1 MGKSKHKLLIILMVA
16 VLAVTACGLLLS
28 ACAEEPVTVILDA
41 NGGTFTGG
49 GTTLQVPNLQP
60 GDTLDLSSYAPTRD
74 GYTLREWA
82 ETTGMQM
89 TYSPSQMYTIPTTAA
104 PGSSITLAAQWRA
117 ESSSGGISAYQAL
130 MGILNAMTNGDN
142 LHSEYSTRL
151 TVPDGSGGTT
161 IYSIRYASNVKRGIA
176 NQGEYDYDLG
186 LVVRNE
192 TIDEGV
198 IGLYVTDAYGIP
210 GGLYVDTDPDS
221 DDSGSVYLLE
231 DFNADYLLALAEQLQ
246 VKLPETINSLIS
258 GINVIDIILGA
269 VGASG
274 NLSTDAN
281 GNDVYTLTMNPI
293 ALTNLSSLLGLIE
306 GLLGNIPLN
315 LEPLFAYLEDIIP
328 DSLFTLSGT
337 VDSRGNLTDLSSSF
351 VNNET
356 GETLYDI
363 SGGSITVTD
372 RNEDTLSLI
381 PSKVERYNNTYSFG
395 HIQLSAAASL
405 NTASGMNGQVDIASI
420 INTFVPGVL
429 PEGILMLNADLEY
442 RLDVAIDLDIA
453 QKPYSDEES
462 AENIQDESVI
472 AIEIKDIQ
480 NNDNVIAGVYYRN
493 GYIYVNIGQIVN
505 GLTGSAKVWQG
516 KGFAIPFDLPSLI
529 TAIKEA
535 AVTAIDGFF
544 GTDHGMITGDTDL
557 TKLEDAVV
565 SLALAQDGNIYISQ
579 DWANLISTV
588 FAVLEIEGDWVNIT
602 SGPDY
607 DTLNITINK
616 TLIDEVLQAI
626 GGFGVD
632 VSAIQIPDF
641 GEGRIS
647 ISSGSSGIK
656 DLTIGLNM
664 GGVDLEIVLDKFEL
678 LKPIEKDDTKFD
690 DYVDGVIGDTEY
702 TSSLND
708 LIMSTLSSGVQG
720 SIGLDIS
727 FNHGIYNLG
736 DLIAIFGLDL
746 GDLTIS
752 VLKDVNLSLSLN
764 AGLYIDETNYEKSA
778 LYLELVAK
786 DDFSL
791 QEGGAIIEAGKVLGL
806 YLKDNDIILD
816 VSALEIL
823 GVSLPVYKISGDDFD
838 VASLVATLLANI
850 PEMNLAID
858 LTGVI
863 DSLTPPPA
871 EGEEGAQEAATAL
884 AGSGN
889 ILRSAARVSNND
901 LINIVANNNV
911 LSATTTLTAIIS
923 LLSSLGLNVDFDASQ
938 FLQGEA
944 VISVQLTDGE
954 LSATVSG
961 DLLLP
966 EAGGTS
972 GLEANLSL
980 DLANDWRIGG
990 NELKANIDGVIAAG
1004 LPSGWQDADDA
1015 LLDGLFDVLFNST
1028 VELSLTLPGDQV
1040 GISGLLIEILSLI
1053 PGLELGSADSA
1064 DGETSILELLQS
1076 LDLGIVSEKAEISLK
1091 VELYKQ
1097 GDEQLIKL
1105 GITYADAV
1113 IAEILLNNEDSL
1125 YLNLDYFGLGKYVL
1139 KDSGIYA
1146 LLTGLLDQLSVDLSL
1161 GSLLGGLVDF
1171 SGNLNFKAYN
1181 TSDAEG
1187 NPNITLRWNKY
1198 GAASSVYYKV
1208 YSGSDNKG
1216 TLLFDTGAAD
1226 ATGFTFD
1233 EATGIYTAQT
1243 AVADSYF
1250 IEVYTVLKAEEGA
1263 AVGKNQSMFNALAA
1277 PETYAPMVPTA
1288 VYENINA
1295 VTFTWQVK
1303 EPFSSAAETYALY
1316 DAAGALVLDL
1326 ANATYD
1332 ASTFTYTYAGVDLT
1346 GKTGPYSIYV
1356 NGEATEGFGGITP
1369 EEGAVT
1375 QTNITIS
1382 LSEATNTARWASL
1395 EGASYYIVSFTDASG
1410 ELWNSRVA
1418 DSGRAYSSVMWGDSY
1433 SNYTVT
1439 VTAYDENDVALGMG
1453 SVSSSASG
1461 GIMDTVTT
1469 LLSALSIKG
1478 NLISLNV
1485 TRDILSELIASL
1497 TGGATITLVDAAIT
1511 DLDIFNGSLSLTLGI
1526 YEDASVEDGYG
1537 YKISGNLTLSNTVA
1551 KPAVA
1556 GKEEEYTPLSLLYGA
1571 GVVESITSILSD
1583 GISVEAQLNID
1594 LQPGAYNVSEI
1605 VGSLLP
1611 DEIASYLGDSLT
1623 WTVGSGS
1630 VPPVIEMNLGV
1641 YAYLAQN
1648 PDESS
1653 FMVQLSFPEGVS
1665 LSGTGDGDVVA
1676 GDGFIIKKGAAVTIA
1691 VSGKTLV
1698 VDLSAI
1704 TILGITLPVYKVENF
1719 NMGAF
1724 VEGYL
1729 VQLERVVA
1737 NLYNDNNGMLYL
1749 PDSSSVT
1756 ADADSVDFT
1765 IVFDYIGN
1773 DMTFETVYA
1782 TEGTESAITANHT
1795 YDAATTTHTISGS
1808 YAATA
1813 KAGDYIAVYA
1823 LDKLGNRYDCLKLTA
1838 SQTDGGIQF
1847 AVSAPAQTAAL
1858 ADGVLFENYISID
1871 TSKLELVI
1879 ASQTIFSLLSQVVD
1893 INANI
1898 QAIEFTATI
1907 GVGERNPASG
1917 EKSIWADIV
1926 GTLDN
1931 KSVAIDLNAGIG
1943 IGGTVEGQTIPE
1955 YISDKYAALPVA
1967 DENEYPSKLI
1977 AGILDEVLTSTITL
1991 SFTAD
1996 AAQEQG
2002 FDLLSLAKQFVGG
2015 IVNLGDTA
2023 LDLVAQADG
2032 DPVSID
2038 LVLALDGKMDGAKV
2052 NMDMISLQL
2061 NYRTRTANTTLIGI
2075 YVYQNALWLD
2085 LSGIG
2090 MGAVKVDAGD
2100 VIGNLTS
2107 YLGGLIDGIDID
2119 LAGILDM
2126 IAAGGTYPY
2135 GEALTQSLADANAA
2149 PAADTATI
2157 VNAIISL
2164 VSIEHANIKLNISN
2178 AIINELLSL
2187 VDTLSMSL
2195 NAEASGYIDIFA
2207 GKAEIDATIKD
2218 SSSTDASELALKL
2231 ELGFTSTSAVNINN
2245 LKDRID
2251 SLTTVDISLDD
2262 MNTSVVNLLNSL
2274 SAKLN
2279 LNITAEGGT
2288 TDIWTLVGPILDQV
2302 LNLKNQN
2309 AIDAIE
2315 AIKSQGID
2323 WTIDATNIDL
2333 DLTLASDLK
2342 QNADGSINTQTS
2354 TLVVGIVANTPLVL
2368 GTAGE
2373 NNIPILAEGDG
2384 IYLTIY
2390 GGSLYID
2397 LSQLKLL
2404 DITFPVLKVGT
2415 FEVMDYINEV
2425 AGTISNGINGLLEG
2439 LPQTQQAVAL
2449 AALAAGDNNPSLVLG
2464 NDLTLSVALS
2474 AILQILKDTSIINL
2488 TALNLPWELVLTT
2501 ATGGDGQLQLR
2512 LDNIADE
2519 GYQTAGLEAALT
2531 LSAQFKE
2538 RVAGD
2543 ETDVRN
2549 TLITY
2554 VNGTGEEGNV
2564 AERFES
2570 ASGDLIAEVIDSVLT
2585 SRLTLEL
2592 GGDSDKDVFDIKY
2605 ALNGILGLLDMDDG
2619 IESSLAFNID
2629 TSKDM
2634 KYRLNL
2640 ILDGSAADLSATNAY
2655 LGIEMASGAE
2665 ITEESW
2671 ESVIGIY
2678 IADGDIYIDVSA
2690 IKNGALGG
2698 GVLKVTGSAIMDLF
2712 ETELNKLLAGI
2723 NLDLNELL
2731 TLEYTPTA
2739 ERVNNAPGLTVNSLP
2754 VGKLVETLIQM
2765 VSLRN
2770 LSVAL
2775 DAHTGI
2781 LQGLTEDLFGTAIDF
2796 VAADGN
2802 LLLVDGKLE
2811 LNVNIGE
2818 AAFTEG
2824 QKPGFNVYTLGAV
2837 LDISRGTDISEKIK
2851 LVKEKPA
2858 TDINL
2863 ASGATLADSI
2873 MDVLGNVSLD
2883 LNLDISLPGGVFG
2896 IGDLLNSF
2904 GLVAGGLTDANGLD
2918 LIFEPLYQDAD
2929 GTADGGMQLGL
2940 TLSLRLALDAAK
2952 PENTLAMID
2961 IAFNKDMVMGMENG
2975 EDKVLFEADKSFVTL
2990 IIDGTDIY
2998 ADMSDITL
3006 LGMTLPMY
3014 HGTNFDISTF
3024 VDDLL
3029 GRALDNVESVIFGGE
3044 EPAAAEGGNGDIAEA
3059 NFAESDASGWTGLSA
3074 NEALFIGVT
3083 ENDIVAMVSFTAVEE
3098 FLELFGLYADLS
3110 NYDAT
3115 IDLTITRDPEDA
3127 NWMQLHFVGALDED
3141 MYYEGA
3147 VTEGTISLSAIEL
3160 GGTPSWTREVSER
3173 AKKIADG
3180 AQDAGNM
3187 LIAGIIDKVLNLSA
3201 NLSVQL
3207 EEGSDTY
3214 ISLASILGYIFSQ
3227 TGIDVD
3233 LSEILLNLE
3242 GLTVGIDINLDID
3255 PDGAHENSAATIE
3268 ITDNS
3273 STLIGIYLRGYDLI
3287 LDLQG
3292 ISLGR
3297 FAVTQ
3302 SGIPSLIYDI
3312 VDDLLAKIKEI
3323 DIDLD
3328 TLVDKLYDLVDQ
3340 AFNNSDSN
3348 SQQGNSATEVP
3359 EMDVLGAL
3367 SNYGFS
3373 GTVTATDNGDGTT
3386 TFSWQRYSGA
3396 SHYAIQL
3403 YNGYD
3408 DAKQNRITDM
3418 IADGTLPSDARIDG
3432 DELFLGYATTSV
3444 TVYTEQLNNI
3454 GWLADVTSKYNGAEF
3469 PSYYVFVVRAGRYT
3483 PAAQEGGNGTF
3494 VPTRLEGQEVY
3505 TSTSNYTLL
3514 KTILGMVKIRNG
3526 AIEVDARAV
3535 MVDKLLRGVLGVSF
3549 DWVNANV
3556 NVDIVDGAAAIG
3568 INISD
3573 GDPEE
3578 YLATE
3583 ATALPDDYNADADTL
3598 TYTWNLTA
3606 EQAEN
3611 LAYVNFYLRERE
3623 GDTSTYGNV
3632 LELPS
3637 NMASE
3642 LYEWTMPTAE
3652 NSYTMTLVIK
3662 NVSGITWLNA
3672 AHRANADGVTTTN
3685 LEMALNGELPLRVT
3699 GYYDVNTVKLV
3710 GGLQLGDKGAEG
3722 ASEALYEG
3730 ADPLYVKNNETGAYE
3745 RNANIQDI
3753 SLYNNDSLL
3762 ASVKDLLDGFRLS
3775 AELAIYVEEGRYDV
3789 MALISDILDAVGVS
3803 VEGLDEISSLY
3814 WNITSPFVFNLSLSL
3829 LLEYGASAEDMRIAL
3844 VLESDGLTID
3854 GNNAI
3859 NPGTLI
3865 GLYYKDGKALLDLTN
3880 FKIAGITLPAYTI
3893 EIDLYTT
3900 LNDMLDDLLGGI
3912 DISAVSG
3919 AGAAQEDESV
3929 IESVAEGANL
3939 ARTID
3944 EISVADAIVLGIS
3957 SEEISLTAA
3966 FSAVASLLGSVLSGN
3981 ETVALVS
3988 DVLNLL
3994 HLSLG
3999 LTMKKDTDL
4008 TLTLSG
4014 VLNWEPENGTD
4025 KFVEK
4030 TVEATGVRYSSSTT
4044 TNGVTKLAYTF
4055 NTIAAA
4061 SEYTATLALES
4072 GEKIAG
4078 SIVNGVA
4085 YFTDASL
4092 SGTTAEEG
4100 RYTVTVTG
4108 KITAPV
4114 NMELSLGTAQLLG
4127 GDKNA
4132 VKEELDELL
4141 GYEAEGGVVNG
4152 SVDFDAKVAEYG
4164 DKLLTGL
4171 IDSLLNTRITL
4182 ELDLAMLAA
4191 ENETLQ
4197 GGTISLSD
4205 LVLAIAGD
4213 IAVSAGLTLND
4224 ILGAVDVNFKIDVT
4238 KIILDIA
4245 MNVNL
4250 DDPEQTDLMV
4260 QLKSD
4265 IGGVQDV
4272 LLGLYVYDSYLTIDL
4287 RALGLRAY
4295 TLQNFD
4301 YVITLQNMLSEVL
4314 YGTGEDG
4321 DTGLLG
4327 QYDINLSETIDG
4339 LLNPAQPD
4347 EGETVTPGTG
4357 EQPGLEAPA
4366 PDAPASLPTF
4376 SVTAKNKVGEDKKT
4390 TTRLSWNAVD
4400 GAAHYAL
4407 IFTDANGNELSK
4419 ATYIEDAY
4427 YEVDWSTTAWA
4438 SGLYSVK
4445 VKAYAGNHE
4454 LLATGSRQVNGAISS
4469 ILTAVS
4475 LNNTI
4480 VGLEVTP
4487 QIINNLLAALA
4498 PSVSINTD
4506 PIKLGATVD
4515 IFNGD
4520 ATAAIDLTLTYEE
4533 PDRTDV
4539 FRLGAKLSIKTAD
4552 ELYETGTQ
4560 NPNGLI
4566 NQALAELGS
4575 DVDTIDFGNPSDDA
4589 GIDASRITT
4598 ALIDALNTTKIT
4610 AQVDVS
4616 FSAGTYDIGAMIADM
4631 GIEALDGVSLL
4642 WTFNEN
4648 QDIKLTLE
4656 LGMNV
4661 NMQGSLG
4668 KKGTM
4673 FLFDLRAEND
4683 IKLGE
4688 MIVNNNT
4695 SDGPYTITAGTSI
4708 ISIYGVEEPTA
4719 STGTVYVDLS
4729 GISLLGLQ
4737 LPVIKASY
4745 PFTNMLMNEFY
4756 DIIATI
4762 MDLGQYLEVS
4772 HSVDEGMT
4780 SMTFDWDDISLGAS
4794 YPTAYDVTIV
4804 GSTPTGYTQTLYSEA
4819 KQAESQAVLG
4829 YDDLAAYSSFNVT
4842 VAAYSTVGGSYRL
4855 LAEHTTAIELATNE
4869 IATMSYITPDD
4880 VYAEK
4885 GNIELARVNNVK
4897 WNWTEAGSAQITW
4910 DPYEGAVA
4918 YRVTIRRASDGESL
4932 ENSGAG
4938 DVALHASETS
4948 YTTNAVLFGALT
4960 EFKSSITKG
4969 TPHPMVGAQG
4979 EGIYDY
4985 GYIAE
4990 VYAYTDEALA
5000 KALEKNPQLST
5011 DLLDEYSPSA
5021 VGAVNSFTE
5030 MSMWFLPGANYNF
5043 YVGWDKVAGATQ
5055 YSVLPYRVQ
5064 STISGG
5070 VETITYPTVGAM
5082 PSGTGYT
5089 AENLVVGGTNFT
5101 YFNDS
5106 YTREYYVEVV
5116 AYDGKGN
5123 MVARGQMTAA
5133 MGKLN
5138 KQDSTLVPVSA
5149 IELVLNS
5156 ERFGLEVQLDA
5167 VLAIL
5172 EGVGVELPIDLR
5184 GFDVEAALGL
5194 DTTIG
5199 ISSDNNTI
5207 AIATDGE
5214 GKEDV
5219 DGFKLNG
5226 LTDGNYTLSMVYTN
5240 SGGVERTDSLS
5251 FTVASGEY
5259 TITSGE
5265 YDITDGFVNYGMRR
5279 NGTYAITLS
5288 GAATAEAT
5296 FVVSRTLNL
5305 GITGNLMLP
5314 TKVPSGAAGED
5325 YSLEV
5330 VNDGTSEI
5338 GVTQNGRTLTWKPVA
5353 GADAYTVHIEME
5365 VDGVIVAEET
5375 FENLTSFIQ
5384 PVDFTQAG
5392 VYRVRV
5398 TANDDS
5404 ATVQTATVTVKGDS
5418 ALSLTIS
5425 IPYDGLEIGSGED
5438 STLSNLET
5446 SINSKINASNAASN
5460 NYDTVINILKAYLGT
5475 FKLSLDLN
5483 IDSFTS
5489 QFNLQTIINSILSA
5503 VGVSTEIGA
5512 PIYINTDD
5520 INGMGVAL
5528 NVEWSIDWE
5537 TPTNSFASIEL
5548 VYNNTVSSSGS
5559 PVSKTMLGVYLA
5571 NGSVYADLTGV
5582 GLFGIQLSA
5591 NSLYEFLTKTIVS
5604 TIEGLFDG
5612 LDTGDMDLGEG
5623 INFSS
5628 AITSL
5633 LGEYPVINF
5642 VNVSGSQSAS
5652 SVQTMALASGDTA
5665 AAESETQSAST
5676 DLTSI
5681 ITSLLNAV
5689 SLESTNL
5696 FVKANTA
5703 LLDEITS
5710 SLLGIKMGIDM
5721 ELELQIPLLK
5731 GNIIAD
5737 LRLDNVTFEA
5747 VLTIEAMAKGL
5758 TAFNGDMD
5766 VFLNANSTG
5775 AEFAMALLQ
5784 SLPLNLTLDL
5794 VNATMDSAAYSG
5806 YSHDRLPHGVYPTG
5820 TRINVQVVQENNT
5833 PFSQQLLNPFTADAG
5848 DIVVII
5854 STTNEA
5860 NQNNSSTGFIQPLLY
5875 VHIDI
5880 SAGQLGVKLCTEAIT
5895 LRAWA
5900 HFIGIGIE
5908 AAIDLGGGV
5917 TIIGGSFP
5925 INIPAIPLNINI
5937 ALDLASTLGN
5947 LLDGLLT
5954 TINGLGGAS
5963 SDSGSTGSA
5972 GSAGGGNTSSGTGVT
5987 VDPYKLAWS
5996 AQGGDESNKVVEGK
6010 PYEVHFNSIMN
6021 EAEWNGADGAASK
6034 WQEAYDRYI
6043 VVVSRTDGSIV
6054 DRQTLEIADRPLV
6067 GSPTPARHTVRM
6079 GTNYYSSYTVT
6090 VTGESDP
6097 TGFSAAL
6104 ADIDIWKLLG
6114 GGLVQGYY
6122 NDSDEFVPSDNTGNG
6137 ELVVTTTGGIYLN
6150 LNSTGEMNLTVR
6162 FDPYEM
6168 NKAVDAIFGSIFG
6181 ANSALDLTTL
6191 NLGSGGFNLNYL
6203 LYTWW
6208 DRATMSYQRLSGEAY
6223 KNEDSQKYTKAMED
6237 PNSTLDS
6244 LDAVMRGLLAD
6255 LFDAMNIVVDAGGL
6269 IKLSSDNI
6277 RNMEDDLQ
6285 YVRYE
6290 DRDRNPGAITTLLT
6304 IFMKFVPISIWT
6316 SAELNVNMSN
6326 GVLTN
6331 ISFLGNDDGSAVVRY
6346 NEETF
6351 KNEVYVYYAET
6362 LYGNMNASGKYEFNN
6377 FNGQTQ
6383 YSPANKSIVG
6393 YDTGKDMTVNYVDNS
6408 NVLRT
6413 AKQDIYG
6420 YAIPYGS
6427 VVEGSEY
6434 YFNDVY
6440 VGNNMGQYRNGAAS
6454 NYGYGGYSNGRPGR
6468 TTDYDGDGVSD
6479 SITQLYKR
6487 GGYDT
6492 DLTTHLVDN
6501 NFTTVNSRND
6511 DPVPLRSYTRI
6522 EIYNTSEYVNS
6533 TNAGLGNAYRGG
6545 IVSWG
6550 NIPNYIVF
6558 DQYSMG
6564 WANND
6569 KAYNAGK
6576 YLWNNYFGNSYTAR
6590 WQKGTEFSRASVTF
6604 RQGNST
6610 DAALV
6615 STEWLNNTLSSV
6627 SPGGTLTVYAV
6638 AKFPGTAGT
6647 QSMPITIYKSQ
6658 IADNNAVEDDE
6669 IVSVDSWNLYYYDAL
6684 PEYVIVTTKS
6694 GQRKRY
6700 KVTTSGTQAE
6710 RSGDYDAL
6718 LTGIEPDGKNYSQ
6731 SGSKMATLTFRNG
6744 MTASLTI
6751 NYMDSTLVN
6760 PTVEVNMNQ
6769 LYDEYLADGTQQTAA
6784 DKIVNTIQG
6793 LMVYYADGAVLTNAS
6808 NISWGGKDSLTL
6820 GTSITGSRFE
6830 KAQDVPVSTLGEW
6843 LTAFNAAGGDDALKG
6858 DTFYIEIEVKPT
6870 SQLNASGEFTQTLTV
6885 IVDIPSKDPQAI
6897 IVRGAA
6903 ENTVEINPYDYYMYL
6918 VTGDDSYNP
6927 LPASVQAVYPGGT
6940 ESINV
6945 MWRSVTGNIISAH
6958 NHVNNWYV
6966 TPKTVKIQ
6974 VENDETR
6981 YSFTWERTLTANV
6994 YSGAI
6999 RSMQFLVNGDWSST
7013 VPEGMVTTTA
7023 RVTFTNGYVLEMPT
7037 VIRTSADGYG
7047 YAYIGYDV
7055 EKYNLTGALVEYEG
7069 CSLKQSKR
7077 IQIVKATNQEA

>member
-74 GYTLREWA
+74 GYTLSQWTDSNRA
-82 ETTGMQM
+82 NVRPGM
-89 TYSPSQMYTIPTTAA
+89 TYIVPTTAL
-104 PGSSITLAAQWRA
+104 PGSTITLAAQWT
-117 ESSSGGISAYQAL
+117 ENEVDDNSISALRAL
-130 MGILNAMTNGDN
+130 ENILGAMTNGDN

-161 IYSIRYASNVKRGIA
+161 IYSIQYASNVKRGIA

-186 LVVRNE
+186 LVIRNE
-192 TIDEGV
+192 TINEGV

-231 DFNADYLLALAEQLQ
+231 DFNADYLLALVE
-246 VKLPETINSLIS
+246 KLPDTLLDLNISGINVMELLLVTALGATGSATTDASGNDVYTIAFNPTALNNIGPLVSALLGSLIS
-258 GINVIDIILGA
+258 GIDL
-269 VGASG
+269 
-274 NLSTDAN
+274 D
-281 GNDVYTLTMNPI
+281 
-293 ALTNLSSLLGLIE
+293 
-306 GLLGNIPLN
+306 
-315 LEPLFAYLEDIIP
+315 PLFAYLEDIIP

-381 PSKVERYNNTYSFG
+381 PSKVEHYNNTYSFG

-453 QKPYSDEES
+453 QKPYSEEES

-505 GLTGSAKVWQG
+505 GLTGSAEVWQG

-727 FNHGIYNLG
+727 FNQGIYNLG

-752 VLKDVNLSLSLN
+752 VLNDVNLSLSLN

-778 LYLELVAK
+778 LYLELVAN

-791 QEGGAIIEAGKVLGL
+791 QESGAIIEAGKVLGL

-823 GVSLPVYKISGDDFD
+823 GVSLPVYKISGKDFD

-966 EAGGTS
+966 EDGGTS

-990 NELKANIDGVIAAG
+990 NELKANIDRVIAAG

-1028 VELSLTLPGDQV
+1028 VELSLTLLGDQV

-1053 PGLELGSADSA
+1053 PGLELGSADSE

-1208 YSGSDNKG
+1208 YSGSDNTG

-1277 PETYAPMVPTA
+1277 PETYAHMVPTA

-1439 VTAYDENDVALGMG
+1439 VTAYDENDVPLGMG
-1453 SVSSSASG
+1453 SASSSAG
-1461 GIMDTVTT
+1461 GGVMDTVTT

-1478 NLISLNV
+1478 NIITLNV
-1485 TRDILSELIASL
+1485 TREILSELISALVGGDVTISL
-1497 TGGATITLVDAAIT
+1497 IDLNVTE
-1511 DLDIFNGSLSLTLGI
+1511 LDIFNGSLSLTLGI
-1526 YEDASVEDGYG
+1526 YEDASVEDGEG
-1537 YKISGNLTLSNTVA
+1537 YNISGNLTLSNTVA

-1556 GKEEEYTPLSLLYGA
+1556 GEEEEGEYTPLSLLYGA
-1571 GVVESITSILSD
+1571 GVVESITSILSN

-1676 GDGFIIKKGAAVTIA
+1676 GNGFIIKKGAAVTIA
-1691 VSGKTLV
+1691 VSGNTLV

-1765 IVFDYIGN
+1765 IAFDYIGN

-1782 TEGTESAITANHT
+1782 TEGTERAITANHT
-1795 YDAATTTHTISGS
+1795 YNADTTTHTISGS

-1871 TSKLELVI
+1871 KSKLELVI

-1991 SFTAD
+1991 SLTAD

-2015 IVNLGDTA
+2015 VVNLGDTA

-2038 LVLALDGKMDGAKV
+2038 LVLALDGKMDGANV

-2075 YVYQNALWLD
+2075 YVYRNALWLD
-2085 LSGIG
+2085 LSDIG

-2135 GEALTQSLADANAA
+2135 GEALPQSLADANAA

-2251 SLTTVDISLDD
+2251 SLTIVDISHDD

-2288 TDIWTLVGPILDQV
+2288 TDIWTLVGPILDQE
-2302 LNLKNQN
+2302 LILKNQN

-2425 AGTISNGINGLLEG
+2425 AGTIANGINGLLEG

-2519 GYQTAGLEAALT
+2519 DYQTAGLEAALT

-2538 RVAGD
+2538 RVEGD

-2605 ALNGILGLLDMDDG
+2605 ALNGILGLLDMDDR

-2640 ILDGSAADLSATNAY
+2640 ILDGSAADLSATKAY

-2698 GVLKVTGSAIMDLF
+2698 GMLKVTGSAIMDLF
-2712 ETELNKLLAGI
+2712 ETELNELLAGI

-2731 TLEYTPTA
+2731 TLEYTPAA

-2796 VAADGN
+2796 VKADGN

-2824 QKPGFNVYTLGAV
+2824 QEPEFNVYALGAV

-2929 GTADGGMQLGL
+2929 VTAEGGMQLGL

-2975 EDKVLFEADKSFVTL
+2975 EDKVLFEAGKSFVTL

-3014 HGTNFDISTF
+3014 HGTKFDISTF

-3083 ENDIVAMVSFTAVEE
+3083 ENDIVAIVSFTAVEE
-3098 FLELFGLYADLS
+3098 FLELFGLVADLS

-3180 AQDAGNM
+3180 AKDAGNM

-3312 VDDLLAKIKEI
+3312 VDDLLAKIKEK

-3328 TLVDKLYDLVDQ
+3328 TLVDKLYDLVEQ
-3340 AFNNSDSN
+3340 EFKNSDSN

-3418 IADGTLPSDARIDG
+3418 IVDGTLPLDASIDG

-3444 TVYTEQLNNI
+3444 TVDTEQLNNI

-3505 TSTSNYTLL
+3505 TSTSNYTLF

-3583 ATALPDDYNADADTL
+3583 ATALPVYDSDADTL

-3611 LAYVNFYLRERE
+3611 LAYVNFYLRERA

-3642 LYEWTMPTAE
+3642 LYEWTMPTADTADNGYTLSLTI
-3652 NSYTMTLVIK
+3652 NS
-3662 NVSGITWLNA
+3662 VSDSWLA
-3672 AHRANADGVTTTN
+3672 EVHRANADGDTTTN
-3685 LEMALNGELPLRVT
+3685 LDKALEGKLPLRVT
-3699 GYYDVNTVKLV
+3699 GYYDENTVKLV

-3730 ADPLYVKNNETGAYE
+3730 ADPLYVKNNETDAYE

-3753 SLYNNDSLL
+3753 RLYNNASLL

-3789 MALISDILDAVGVS
+3789 MALISKILDAVGVS

-3865 GLYYKDGKALLDLTN
+3865 GLYYKNGKALLDLTN

-3900 LNDMLDDLLGGI
+3900 LNDMLDELLGGI
-3912 DISAVSG
+3912 NISAVSG
-3919 AGAAQEDESV
+3919 EGAAQEDESV

-3988 DVLNLL
+3988 DVLSLL
-3994 HLSLG
+3994 NLSLG

-4025 KFVEK
+4025 EFVEK

-4044 TNGVTKLAYTF
+4044 TNGVTTLAYTF

-4072 GEKIAG
+4072 GEQIAG

-4100 RYTVTVTG
+4100 RYDVTVTG

-4224 ILGAVDVNFKIDVT
+4224 ILGAVDVNFNIDVT

-4245 MNVNL
+4245 MNVSL
-4250 DDPEQTDLMV
+4250 DNPAQTDLMV

-4327 QYDINLSETIDG
+4327 QYDIDLSETIDG

-4347 EGETVTPGTG
+4347 EGETVTHGTG

-4390 TTRLSWNAVD
+4390 TTTTLSWNAVD

-4445 VKAYAGNHE
+4445 VEAHAGNHE

-4642 WTFNEN
+4642 WTFNDK
-4648 QDIKLTLE
+4648 QDIRLTLE

-4668 KKGTM
+4668 ENGTM

-4695 SDGPYTITAGTSI
+4695 SNGPYTISAGTSI

-4804 GSTPTGYTQTLYSEA
+4804 GSTPTGYTQTLYSAA
-4819 KQAESQAVLG
+4819 KQAESQAAVLD

-4880 VYAEK
+4880 VYAEE

-4938 DVALHASETS
+4938 DVALHASATS
-4948 YTTNAVLFGALT
+4948 YTPNAVFFGALT
-4960 EFKSSITKG
+4960 EFQSSITNR

-5000 KALEKNPQLST
+5000 EKLEDPNTQLST
-5011 DLLDEYSPSA
+5011 DLLDEYNYSPSA

-5043 YVGWDKVAGATQ
+5043 YVGWDKVAGATK

-5082 PSGTGYT
+5082 PSGIGYT
-5089 AENLVVGGTNFT
+5089 AEDLVVEGTNFT
-5101 YFNDS
+5101 YFNNS

-5116 AYDGKGN
+5116 AYDECGN

-5184 GFDVEAALGL
+5184 GFDVEAALGVDSTL
-5194 DTTIG
+5194 ETNSG
-5199 ISSDNNTI
+5199 ASPHIS
-5207 AIATDGE
+5207 AAAG
-5214 GKEDV
+5214 DV
-5219 DGFKLNG
+5219 DGFMLNG
-5226 LTDGNYTLSMVYTN
+5226 LNNGEHTLTMTYTN
-5240 SGGVERTDSLS
+5240 SGGVSTEKTLKFNYDGGDY
-5251 FTVASGEY
+5251 TVKEGDYSIIGGY
-5259 TITSGE
+5259 
-5265 YDITDGFVNYGMRR
+5265 VNYGMRR
-5279 NGTYAITLS
+5279 NGTYVIALTGATS
-5288 GAATAEAT
+5288 GSTT
-5296 FVVSRTLNL
+5296 FVTSRTIAL

-5314 TKVPSGAAGED
+5314 TEVPSGAAGEA

-5365 VDGVIVAEET
+5365 VDGEIVAEET

-5392 VYRVRV
+5392 VYRVSV
-5398 TANDDS
+5398 TANDAS
-5404 ATVQTATVTVKGDS
+5404 ATVQTATVTVTGDS

-5446 SINSKINASNAASN
+5446 SIDSKIETSNAASN

-5537 TPTNSFASIEL
+5537 TPTDSFASIEL
-5548 VYNNTVSSSGS
+5548 VYNNTASSSGS

-5571 NGSVYADLTGV
+5571 DGSVYADLTGV

-5591 NSLYEFLTKTIVS
+5591 NSLYKFLTETIVS

-5652 SVQTMALASGDTA
+5652 GVQTMALASGDTA

-5758 TAFNGDMD
+5758 TAFDGDMD

-5784 SLPLNLTLDL
+5784 SLPLNLTLEL
-5794 VNATMDSAAYSG
+5794 ANSNMDTAAYKG
-5806 YSHDRLPHGVYPTG
+5806 YSPDTNWMGHASYPAG
-5820 TRINVQVVQENNT
+5820 TRINVEVRT
-5833 PFSQQLLNPFTADAG
+5833 SAKTYGSDYQLQNAFTADAG
-5848 DIVVII
+5848 DIVVTIA
-5854 STTNEA
+5854 TTNEA
-5860 NQNNSSTGFIQPLLY
+5860 EQDSTGTGHLQYFLV

-5880 SAGQLGVKLCTEAIT
+5880 SAGQISVKLCKRAIV
-5895 LRAWA
+5895 LQAWA
-5900 HFIGIGIE
+5900 ALGIIGE
-5908 AAIDLGGGV
+5908 IDLGGGV
-5917 TIIGGSFP
+5917 SVFGS
-5925 INIPAIPLNINI
+5925 ININIAAIPLNINI
-5937 ALDLASTLGN
+5937 ALDLASTLGD

-5987 VDPYKLAWS
+5987 VDPYELAWS
-5996 AQGGDESNKVVEGK
+5996 AQGGDELDQVVEGAL
-6010 PYEVHFNSIMN
+6010 YEVHFNSIMN

-6043 VVVSRTDGSIV
+6043 VVVSRADGSIV

-6067 GSPTPARHTVRM
+6067 GSSTPARHTVRM
-6079 GTNYYSSYTVT
+6079 GTNYYSSFSITI
-6090 VTGESDP
+6090 TGETDP
-6097 TGFSAAL
+6097 TGFAKAIED

-6114 GGLVQGYY
+6114 GGLVRGSYDTSG
-6122 NDSDEFVPSDNTGNG
+6122 NFTPSNSGN
-6137 ELVVTTTGGIYLN
+6137 VVTTTGGIYLN

-6181 ANSALDLTTL
+6181 ANSALDLTTAS
-6191 NLGSGGFNLNYL
+6191 LGNGYFAINYL
-6203 LYTWW
+6203 MFMWW
-6208 DRATMSYQRLSGEAY
+6208 DRANMSENRLKGDGTGN
-6223 KNEDSQKYTKAMED
+6223 NEHSFVTNEQNHPT
-6237 PNSTLDS
+6237 STLDS
-6244 LDAVMRGLLAD
+6244 LAANLRGLLAD
-6255 LFDAMNIVVDAGGL
+6255 LLYQMNIAVNTAGAVVSAADLRAHNDSLQWSKWDDSDWGL
-6269 IKLSSDNI
+6269 MPIILSVFS
-6277 RNMEDDLQ
+6277 
-6285 YVRYE
+6285 
-6290 DRDRNPGAITTLLT
+6290 
-6304 IFMKFVPISIWT
+6304 KFVPISIWT

-6331 ISFLGNDDGSAVVRY
+6331 ISFMGNDDGSAVLRY
-6346 NEETF
+6346 NEDTLV
-6351 KNEVYVYYAET
+6351 NDVYVYYAKTLYNGNGGDYNWYMPGSGADTDYEYNPSSQDIGKQINRET
-6362 LYGNMNASGKYEFNN
+6362 LKVPYRATNTGGIVY
-6377 FNGQTQ
+6377 QTM
-6383 YSPANKSIVG
+6383 PVF
-6393 YDTGKDMTVNYVDNS
+6393 T
-6408 NVLRT
+6408 
-6413 AKQDIYG
+6413 

-6427 VVEGSEY
+6427 VYGGDYDYTKVNVTPGTGA
-6434 YFNDVY
+6434 NG
-6440 VGNNMGQYRNGAAS
+6440 GNV
-6454 NYGYGGYSNGRPGR
+6454 GYGGALASNG
-6468 TTDYDGDGVSD
+6468 S
-6479 SITQLYKR
+6479 SLYRR
-6487 GGYDT
+6487 GGYD
-6492 DLTTHLVDN
+6492 VN
-6501 NFTTVNSRND
+6501 GSPMSGASGNAATTVTDRNKSNAET
-6511 DPVPLRSYTRI
+6511 LNSYTRI
-6522 EIYNTSEYVNS
+6522 EIYNTSDSVNAS
-6533 TNAGLGNAYRGG
+6533 TAGTGTYNQGV
-6545 IVSWG
+6545 ISWG

-6564 WANND
+6564 WANNGEP
-6569 KAYNAGK
+6569 YNAGD

-6615 STEWLNNTLSSV
+6615 SPEWLNNTLSNSV
-6627 SPGGTLTVYAV
+6627 SLGGTLTVYAV
-6638 AKFPGTAGT
+6638 AKFPGTADT

-6658 IADNNAVEDDE
+6658 IADNDDVENDE
-6669 IVSVDSWNLYYYDAL
+6669 IDRVDSWNLYYYDAL

-6700 KVTTSGTQAE
+6700 KVTTSGTQAA

-6718 LTGIEPDGKNYSQ
+6718 LTGIQPVGNNYSQ
-6731 SGSKMATLTFRNG
+6731 SGSKKATLTFRNG
-6744 MTASLTI
+6744 MTASLPI

-6808 NISWGGKDSLTL
+6808 NISWGGEDSLTL
-6820 GTSITGSRFE
+6820 DTGITGSRF
-6830 KAQDVPVSTLGEW
+6830 KVSTLSEW
-6843 LTAFNAAGGDDALKG
+6843 LTAFNAAGDDALKG
-6858 DTFYIEIEVKPT
+6858 DTFYIEIKVNPT
-6870 SQLNASGEFTQTLTV
+6870 SQLNASGDFTQTLTV

-6918 VTGDDSYNP
+6918 VTGNDSYNP

-6945 MWRSVTGNIISAH
+6945 MWRSVTDGGAGNIISAH
-6958 NHVNNWYV
+6958 NYVNNWYV
-6966 TPKTVKIQ
+6966 TPKTVNIQ

-6981 YSFTWERTLTANV
+6981 YSFTWKRTLTANV

>member
-372 RNEDTLSLI
+372 RNEDALSLI
-381 PSKVERYNNTYSFG
+381 PSKVELYNNTYSFG

-453 QKPYSDEES
+453 QKPYSKEES

-505 GLTGSAKVWQG
+505 GLTGSAEVWQG

-544 GTDHGMITGDTDL
+544 GTDHGMITGGTDL

-727 FNHGIYNLG
+727 FNQGIYNLG

-752 VLKDVNLSLSLN
+752 VLNDVNLSLSLN

-778 LYLELVAK
+778 LYLELVAN

-791 QEGGAIIEAGKVLGL
+791 QESGAIIEAGKVLGL

-823 GVSLPVYKISGDDFD
+823 GVSLPVYKISGEDFD

-966 EAGGTS
+966 EGGGTS

-990 NELKANIDGVIAAG
+990 NELKANIDRVIAAG

-1053 PGLELGSADSA
+1053 PGLELGSADSE

-1208 YSGSDNKG
+1208 YSGSDNTG
-1216 TLLFDTGAAD
+1216 TFLFDTGAAD

-1250 IEVYTVLKAEEGA
+1250 IEVYTILKAEEGA

-1453 SVSSSASG
+1453 SASSSASG
-1461 GIMDTVTT
+1461 GVMDTVTT

-1478 NLISLNV
+1478 NIITLNV
-1485 TRDILSELIASL
+1485 TREILSELISAL
-1497 TGGATITLVDAAIT
+1497 VGGDATISLIDLNVTE
-1511 DLDIFNGSLSLTLGI
+1511 LDIFNGSLSLTLGI

-1556 GKEEEYTPLSLLYGA
+1556 GEEEEYTPLSLLYGA

-1676 GDGFIIKKGAAVTIA
+1676 GNGFIIKKGAAVTIA

-1749 PDSSSVT
+1749 PDPSSVT
-1756 ADADSVDFT
+1756 ADADSVEFT

-1782 TEGTESAITANHT
+1782 TEGTERAITANHT
-1795 YDAATTTHTISGS
+1795 YNAATTTHTIIGS

-1871 TSKLELVI
+1871 KSKLELVI

-1943 IGGTVEGQTIPE
+1943 IGGRVEGQTIFE

-1991 SFTAD
+1991 SLTAD
-1996 AAQEQG
+1996 AAREQG

-2032 DPVSID
+2032 APVSID
-2038 LVLALDGKMDGAKV
+2038 LVLALDGKMDGANV

-2061 NYRTRTANTTLIGI
+2061 NYRTRTENTTLIGI
-2075 YVYQNALWLD
+2075 YVYRNALWLD

-2135 GEALTQSLADANAA
+2135 GEALPQSLADANAA
-2149 PAADTATI
+2149 PAANTATI

-2164 VSIEHANIKLNISN
+2164 VSIEHAKIKLNISN

-2251 SLTTVDISLDD
+2251 SLTTVDISRDD
-2262 MNTSVVNLLNSL
+2262 MNNPVVDLLNSL

-2279 LNITAEGGT
+2279 LNIKAEGGT

-2323 WTIDATNIDL
+2323 WTIEATNIDL

-2488 TALNLPWELVLTT
+2488 TELNLPWELVLTT

-2519 GYQTAGLEAALT
+2519 DYQTAGLKAALT

-2538 RVAGD
+2538 RVEGD

-2592 GGDSDKDVFDIKY
+2592 GGDSDKKDVFDIKY
-2605 ALNGILGLLDMDDG
+2605 ALNGILGLLDMD

-2640 ILDGSAADLSATNAY
+2640 ILDGSAADLSDTNAY

-2723 NLDLNELL
+2723 KLDLNELL
-2731 TLEYTPTA
+2731 TLEYTPAA

-2781 LQGLTEDLFGTAIDF
+2781 LQDLTKDLFGTAIDF
-2796 VAADGN
+2796 VEEDGNAIDFVEVDGN

-2811 LNVNIGE
+2811 LNVRIGE
-2818 AAFTEG
+2818 DAFTEG
-2824 QKPGFNVYTLGAV
+2824 QEPEFNVYTLGAV
-2837 LDISRGTDISEKIK
+2837 LDISRGTDISEKIE
-2851 LVKEKPA
+2851 LVKEKWKA
-2858 TDINL
+2858 SRTYINL

-2929 GTADGGMQLGL
+2929 VTAEADGSHNGGMQLGL
-2940 TLSLRLALDAAK
+2940 TLSLRLALDAAN

-2975 EDKVLFEADKSFVTL
+2975 EDKVLFEAGKSFVTL

-3014 HGTNFDISTF
+3014 HGTKFDISTF

-3059 NFAESDASGWTGLSA
+3059 NFAESDESGWTGLSA

-3098 FLELFGLYADLS
+3098 FLELFGLVADLS

-3141 MYYEGA
+3141 MYYEDA

-3160 GGTPSWTREVSER
+3160 GGTPSWTSEVSER

-3180 AQDAGNM
+3180 AKDAGNM

-3214 ISLASILGYIFSQ
+3214 ISLASVLDYIFDQ

-3255 PDGAHENSAATIE
+3255 PDGVHENSAATIE

-3312 VDDLLAKIKEI
+3312 VDDLLAKIKEK

-3328 TLVDKLYDLVDQ
+3328 TLVDKLYDLVEQ
-3340 AFNNSDSN
+3340 EFKNSDSN
-3348 SQQGNSATEVP
+3348 SQQGNSATKVP

-3373 GTVTATDNGDGTT
+3373 GKVTATDNGDKTT

-3418 IADGTLPSDARIDG
+3418 IVDGTLPSDASIDG
-3432 DELFLGYATTSV
+3432 DELFLGYATTSI

-3494 VPTRLEGQEVY
+3494 VPTMLEGQEVY
-3505 TSTSNYTLL
+3505 TSTSNYTLQ

-3583 ATALPDDYNADADTL
+3583 ATALPIYDSDADTL
-3598 TYTWNLTA
+3598 TYTWKLTA
-3606 EQAEN
+3606 KQAEN
-3611 LAYVNFYLRERE
+3611 LAYVNFYLRERK

-3642 LYEWTMPTAE
+3642 LYEWTMPTAD

-3662 NVSGITWLNA
+3662 GVSGITWLNA
-3672 AHRANADGVTTTN
+3672 AHRANADGDTTTN

-3699 GYYDVNTVKLV
+3699 GYYDVNTVSLTGEMKL
-3710 GGLQLGDKGAEG
+3710 GANGEEG
-3722 ASEALYEG
+3722 AAQALTGVYTVDGEG
-3730 ADPLYVKNNETGAYE
+3730 VYTLAEDVQ
-3745 RNANIQDI
+3745 IID
-3753 SLYNNDSLL
+3753 LYNNASLL
-3762 ASVKDLLDGFRLS
+3762 SSVKELLDGFKLE
-3775 AELAIYVEEGRYDV
+3775 AELAIYVAEGSYD
-3789 MALISDILDAVGVS
+3789 MGALIAEILSAAGVGL
-3803 VEGLDEISSLY
+3803 EGLDEVTSLY
-3814 WNITSPFVFNLSLSL
+3814 WDITSPFVFNLSLSL

-3865 GLYYKDGKALLDLTN
+3865 GLYYKNGKALLDLTN
-3880 FKIAGITLPAYTI
+3880 FKIAGITLPAYKI

-3900 LNDMLDDLLGGI
+3900 LNDMLDELLGGI
-3912 DISAVSG
+3912 NISAVSG
-3919 AGAAQEDESV
+3919 EGAAQEDESV

-3988 DVLNLL
+3988 NVLNRLD
-3994 HLSLG
+3994 LSLG

-4025 KFVEK
+4025 EFVEK

-4044 TNGVTKLAYTF
+4044 TNGVTTLAYTF

-4072 GEKIAG
+4072 GETIAG

-4197 GGTISLSD
+4197 DGTISLSD

-4224 ILGAVDVNFKIDVT
+4224 ILGAVDVNFNIDVT

-4250 DDPEQTDLMV
+4250 DEPAQTDLMV

-4366 PDAPASLPTF
+4366 SDAPASLPTF
-4376 SVTAKNKVGEDKKT
+4376 SVTAKNKVGKDKT

-4400 GAAHYAL
+4400 GAAHYVL
-4407 IFTDANGNELSK
+4407 IFTDANGNVLSEVTNR
-4419 ATYIEDAY
+4419 AYAY
-4427 YEVDWSTTAWA
+4427 YEVNWSTTAWA

-4445 VKAYAGNHE
+4445 VEAYAENDE

-4533 PDRTDV
+4533 HDRTDV

-4642 WTFNEN
+4642 WTFNDK
-4648 QDIKLTLE
+4648 QDIRLTLE

-4668 KKGTM
+4668 ENGTM

-4695 SDGPYTITAGTSI
+4695 SDGPYTISAGTSI
-4708 ISIYGVEEPTA
+4708 ISIYGMEEPTA

-4804 GSTPTGYTQTLYSEA
+4804 GSTPTGYTQTLYSAA
-4819 KQAESQAVLG
+4819 KQAASQAVLD

-4880 VYAEK
+4880 VYAEE

-4897 WNWTEAGSAQITW
+4897 WNWTKAGSAQITW
-4910 DPYEGAVA
+4910 DHYEGAVA
-4918 YRVTIRRASDGESL
+4918 YRVTIRRASDGAPL

-4938 DVALHASETS
+4938 DVALYASVTS
-4948 YTTNAVLFGALT
+4948 YTPNAVFFGALT
-4960 EFKSSITKG
+4960 EFKSSITNG

-5011 DLLDEYSPSA
+5011 DLLDDYSPSA

-5030 MSMWFLPGANYNF
+5030 MSMWFLPGADYNF

-5082 PSGTGYT
+5082 PSGTETGYT
-5089 AENLVVGGTNFT
+5089 AEDLVVKGNNFT
-5101 YFNDS
+5101 YINDS

-5116 AYDGKGN
+5116 AYDEHGN

-5184 GFDVEAALGL
+5184 GFDVEAALGVDSTL
-5194 DTTIG
+5194 ETNSG
-5199 ISSDNNTI
+5199 ASPHIS
-5207 AIATDGE
+5207 AAAG
-5214 GKEDV
+5214 DV
-5219 DGFKLNG
+5219 DGFMLNG
-5226 LTDGNYTLSMVYTN
+5226 LNNGEHTLTMTYTN
-5240 SGGVERTDSLS
+5240 SGGVSTEKTLKFNYDGGDYTDMEGDYSII
-5251 FTVASGEY
+5251 GGY
-5259 TITSGE
+5259 
-5265 YDITDGFVNYGMRR
+5265 VNYGMRR
-5279 NGTYAITLS
+5279 NGTYVIALTGATS
-5288 GAATAEAT
+5288 GSTT
-5296 FVVSRTLNL
+5296 FVTSRTIAL

-5314 TKVPSGAAGED
+5314 TDVPSGAAGED
-5325 YSLEV
+5325 YSLKVE
-5330 VNDGTSEI
+5330 NDGTSEI

-5353 GADAYTVHIEME
+5353 GADAYTVHIEMK
-5365 VDGVIVAEET
+5365 VDGKIVAEET

-5384 PVDFTQAG
+5384 PVDFTRAG
-5392 VYRVRV
+5392 VYRVSV
-5398 TANDDS
+5398 TANDAS
-5404 ATVQTATVTVKGDS
+5404 ATVQTATVTVTGDS

-5446 SINSKINASNAASN
+5446 SIDSKIEASNAARN

-5537 TPTNSFASIEL
+5537 TPTDSFASIEL

-5559 PVSKTMLGVYLA
+5559 RVSKTMLGVYLA
-5571 NGSVYADLTGV
+5571 DGSVYADLTGV

-5652 SVQTMALASGDTA
+5652 GVQTMALASGDTA

-5747 VLTIEAMAKGL
+5747 VLTIEAMAKDL
-5758 TAFNGDMD
+5758 TAFDGDMD

-5784 SLPLNLTLDL
+5784 SLPLNLTLEL
-5794 VNATMDSAAYSG
+5794 ANSNMDTAAYKG
-5806 YSHDRLPHGVYPTG
+5806 YSPDTNWMGHASYPAG
-5820 TRINVQVVQENNT
+5820 TRINVEVRT
-5833 PFSQQLLNPFTADAG
+5833 SPKTYGSDYQLQNAFTADAG
-5848 DIVVII
+5848 DIVVTIA
-5854 STTNEA
+5854 TTNEA
-5860 NQNNSSTGFIQPLLY
+5860 EQDSTGTGHLQYFLV

-5880 SAGQLGVKLCTEAIT
+5880 SAGQISVKLCKRAIV
-5895 LRAWA
+5895 LQAWA
-5900 HFIGIGIE
+5900 ALGIIGE
-5908 AAIDLGGGV
+5908 IDLGGGV
-5917 TIIGGSFP
+5917 SVFGS
-5925 INIPAIPLNINI
+5925 ININIAAIPLNINI
-5937 ALDLASTLGN
+5937 ALDLASTLGD

-5987 VDPYKLAWS
+5987 VDPYKLAVS
-5996 AQGGDESNKVVEGK
+5996 AEGGEGNAVQQGQS
-6010 PYEVHFNSIMN
+6010 YEVHFNSIMN

-6043 VVVSRTDGSIV
+6043 VVVSRADGSIV

-6067 GSPTPARHTVRM
+6067 GSSTPARHTVRM
-6079 GTNYYSSYTVT
+6079 GTNYYSSFSITI
-6090 VTGESDP
+6090 TGETDP
-6097 TGFSAAL
+6097 TGFAKAIED

-6114 GGLVQGYY
+6114 GGLVRGSYDTSG
-6122 NDSDEFVPSDNTGNG
+6122 NFTPSNSGN
-6137 ELVVTTTGGIYLN
+6137 VVTTTGGIYLN

-6181 ANSALDLTTL
+6181 ANSALDLTTAS
-6191 NLGSGGFNLNYL
+6191 LGNGYFAINYL
-6203 LYTWW
+6203 MFMWW
-6208 DRATMSYQRLSGEAY
+6208 DRANMSENRLIGNGTGN
-6223 KNEDSQKYTKAMED
+6223 NEHSYVTNEQNHPT
-6237 PNSTLDS
+6237 STLDS
-6244 LDAVMRGLLAD
+6244 LAANLRGLLAD
-6255 LFDAMNIVVDAGGL
+6255 LLYQMNIAVNTAGAVVSAADLRVHKDSLQWSKWDDSDWGL
-6269 IKLSSDNI
+6269 MPIMLS
-6277 RNMEDDLQ
+6277 
-6285 YVRYE
+6285 
-6290 DRDRNPGAITTLLT
+6290 
-6304 IFMKFVPISIWT
+6304 IFSKFVPISIWT

-6331 ISFLGNDDGSAVVRY
+6331 ISFMGNDDGSAVLRY
-6346 NEETF
+6346 NEDTLV
-6351 KNEVYVYYAET
+6351 NDVYVYYAKTLYNGNGGDYNWYMPGSGAKTDYEYNPSSQDIGKQINEET
-6362 LYGNMNASGKYEFNN
+6362 LTIPYRATNTGGIVY
-6377 FNGQTQ
+6377 QTM
-6383 YSPANKSIVG
+6383 PVF
-6393 YDTGKDMTVNYVDNS
+6393 T
-6408 NVLRT
+6408 
-6413 AKQDIYG
+6413 

-6427 VVEGSEY
+6427 VYGGDYDYTKVNVTPGTGA
-6434 YFNDVY
+6434 NG
-6440 VGNNMGQYRNGAAS
+6440 GNV
-6454 NYGYGGYSNGRPGR
+6454 GYGGALASTG
-6468 TTDYDGDGVSD
+6468 S
-6479 SITQLYKR
+6479 SLYRR
-6487 GGYDT
+6487 GGYDVNGK
-6492 DLTTHLVDN
+6492 LVNDISGV
-6501 NFTTVNSRND
+6501 TTVINRHSVESN
-6511 DPVPLRSYTRI
+6511 LRSYTRI
-6522 EIYNTSEYVNS
+6522 EIYNTSDSVNAS
-6533 TNAGLGNAYRGG
+6533 TAGTGTYNQGV
-6545 IVSWG
+6545 ISWG

-6564 WANND
+6564 WANNGEPY

-6604 RQGNST
+6604 RQGNSAT
-6610 DAALV
+6610 AALV

-6627 SPGGTLTVYAV
+6627 SLGGTLTVYAV

-6658 IADNNAVEDDE
+6658 IADNNKVDNDE
-6669 IVSVDSWNLYYYDAL
+6669 IDSVDSWNLYYYDAL

-6700 KVTTSGTQAE
+6700 KVTTSDTQAA

-6718 LTGIEPDGKNYSQ
+6718 LTGIKPVGNHYSQ
-6731 SGSKMATLTFRNG
+6731 SGSKTAKLTFRNG
-6744 MTASLTI
+6744 MTASLPI

-6820 GTSITGSRFE
+6820 DTGITGSRF
-6830 KAQDVPVSTLGEW
+6830 KVSTLGEW
-6843 LTAFNAAGGDDALKG
+6843 LTAFNAAGDGALKG
-6858 DTFYIEIEVKPT
+6858 DTFYIEIKVNPT
-6870 SQLNASGEFTQTLTV
+6870 SQLKASGDFTQTLTV

-6918 VTGDDSYNP
+6918 VTGNDSYNP

-6958 NHVNNWYV
+6958 NYVNNWYV

>member
-74 GYTLREWA
+74 GYTLSQWTDSNRA
-82 ETTGMQM
+82 NVRPGM
-89 TYSPSQMYTIPTTAA
+89 TYIVPTTAL
-104 PGSSITLAAQWRA
+104 PGSTITLAAQWT
-117 ESSSGGISAYQAL
+117 ENEVDDNSISALRAL
-130 MGILNAMTNGDN
+130 ENILGAMTNGDN

-161 IYSIRYASNVKRGIA
+161 IYSIQYASNVKRGIA

-186 LVVRNE
+186 LVIRNE
-192 TIDEGV
+192 TINEGV

-231 DFNADYLLALAEQLQ
+231 DFNADYLLALVE
-246 VKLPETINSLIS
+246 KLPDTLLDLNISGINVMELLLVTALGATGSATTDASGNDVYTIAFNPTALNNIGPLVSALLGSLIS
-258 GINVIDIILGA
+258 GIDL
-269 VGASG
+269 
-274 NLSTDAN
+274 D
-281 GNDVYTLTMNPI
+281 
-293 ALTNLSSLLGLIE
+293 
-306 GLLGNIPLN
+306 
-315 LEPLFAYLEDIIP
+315 PLFAYLEDIIP

-381 PSKVERYNNTYSFG
+381 PSKVEHYNNTYSFG

-453 QKPYSDEES
+453 QKPYSEEES

-505 GLTGSAKVWQG
+505 GLTGSAEVWQG

-544 GTDHGMITGDTDL
+544 GTDHGMITGGTDL

-727 FNHGIYNLG
+727 FNQGIYNLG

-752 VLKDVNLSLSLN
+752 VLNDVNLSLSLN

-778 LYLELVAK
+778 LYLELVAN

-791 QEGGAIIEAGKVLGL
+791 QESGAIIEAGKVLGL

-823 GVSLPVYKISGDDFD
+823 GVSLPVYKISGKDFD

-954 LSATVSG
+954 LSVTVSG

-966 EAGGTS
+966 EDGGTS

-990 NELKANIDGVIAAG
+990 NELKANIDRVIAAG

-1053 PGLELGSADSA
+1053 PGLELGSADSE

-1208 YSGSDNKG
+1208 YSGSDNTG

-1453 SVSSSASG
+1453 SASSSAG
-1461 GIMDTVTT
+1461 GGVMDTVTT

-1478 NLISLNV
+1478 NIITLNV
-1485 TRDILSELIASL
+1485 TREILSELISAL
-1497 TGGATITLVDAAIT
+1497 VGGDATISLIDLNVTE
-1511 DLDIFNGSLSLTLGI
+1511 LDIFNGSLSLTLGI
-1526 YEDASVEDGYG
+1526 YEDASVEDGDG

-1556 GKEEEYTPLSLLYGA
+1556 GEEEEGEYTPLSLLYGA
-1571 GVVESITSILSD
+1571 GVVKSITSILSE

-1676 GDGFIIKKGAAVTIA
+1676 GNGFIIKKGAAVTIA

-1765 IVFDYIGN
+1765 IAFDYIGN

-1782 TEGTESAITANHT
+1782 TEGTERAITANHT

-1871 TSKLELVI
+1871 KSKLELVI

-1943 IGGTVEGQTIPE
+1943 IGGRVEGQNIPD

-1991 SFTAD
+1991 SLTAD

-2015 IVNLGDTA
+2015 VVNLGDTA

-2038 LVLALDGKMDGAKV
+2038 LVLALDGKMDGANV

-2075 YVYQNALWLD
+2075 YVYRNALWLD

-2218 SSSTDASELALKL
+2218 SSSKDASELALKL

-2262 MNTSVVNLLNSL
+2262 MNNPVVNLLNSL

-2323 WTIDATNIDL
+2323 WTIEATNIDL
-2333 DLTLASDLK
+2333 DLILASDLT

-2519 GYQTAGLEAALT
+2519 DYQTAGLEAALT

-2538 RVAGD
+2538 RVEGD

-2605 ALNGILGLLDMDDG
+2605 ALNGILGLLGMDDG

-2640 ILDGSAADLSATNAY
+2640 ILDGSAADLSATKAY

-2731 TLEYTPTA
+2731 TLEYTPAA

-2796 VAADGN
+2796 AQADGN

-2811 LNVNIGE
+2811 LNVRIGE

-2824 QKPGFNVYTLGAV
+2824 QEPEFNVYKLGAV

-2929 GTADGGMQLGL
+2929 VGGMQLGL
-2940 TLSLRLALDAAK
+2940 TLSLRLALDAAN

-2975 EDKVLFEADKSFVTL
+2975 EDKVLFKAGKSFVTL
-2990 IIDGTDIY
+2990 IIDGKDIY

-3014 HGTNFDISTF
+3014 HGTKFDISTF

-3083 ENDIVAMVSFTAVEE
+3083 ENDIVAIVSFTAVEE
-3098 FLELFGLYADLS
+3098 FLELFGLVADLS

-3180 AQDAGNM
+3180 AKDAGNM

-3312 VDDLLAKIKEI
+3312 VDDLLAKIKEK

-3328 TLVDKLYDLVDQ
+3328 TLVDKLYDLVEQ
-3340 AFNNSDSN
+3340 EFKNSDSN

-3418 IADGTLPSDARIDG
+3418 IVDGTLPLDARIDG

-3444 TVYTEQLNNI
+3444 TVHTEQLNNI
-3454 GWLADVTSKYNGAEF
+3454 GWLSDATSKYNGAEF

-3494 VPTRLEGQEVY
+3494 VPTMLEGQEVY

-3642 LYEWTMPTAE
+3642 LYEWTMPTADNPYTLSLTI
-3652 NSYTMTLVIK
+3652 NS
-3662 NVSGITWLNA
+3662 VSDSWLA
-3672 AHRANADGVTTTN
+3672 EVHRANADGDTTTN
-3685 LEMALNGELPLRVT
+3685 LAKALEGELPLRVT

-3829 LLEYGASAEDMRIAL
+3829 LLEYGASEEDMRIAL

-3865 GLYYKDGKALLDLTN
+3865 GLYYKNGKALLDLTN

-3912 DISAVSG
+3912 NISAVSG
-3919 AGAAQEDESV
+3919 EGAAQEDESV

-3988 DVLNLL
+3988 DVLKLL
-3994 HLSLG
+3994 DLSLG

-4014 VLNWEPENGTD
+4014 VLNWESENGTD
-4025 KFVEK
+4025 EFVEK

-4044 TNGVTKLAYTF
+4044 TNGVTTLAYTF

-4072 GEKIAG
+4072 GEQIAG

-4100 RYTVTVTG
+4100 RYDVTVTG

-4224 ILGAVDVNFKIDVT
+4224 ILGAVDVNFNIDVT

-4245 MNVNL
+4245 MNVSL
-4250 DDPEQTDLMV
+4250 DDPTQTDLMV

-4390 TTRLSWNAVD
+4390 TTTLSWNAVD

-4419 ATYIEDAY
+4419 ATYIEYAY
-4427 YEVDWSTTAWA
+4427 YEVEWSTTAWA

-4445 VKAYAGNHE
+4445 VEAHAGNHE

-4487 QIINNLLAALA
+4487 RIINNLLAALA

-4533 PDRTDV
+4533 PDLTDV

-4661 NMQGSLG
+4661 NMQGSQG
-4668 KKGTM
+4668 ANGTM

-4695 SDGPYTITAGTSI
+4695 SNGPYTITAGTSI
-4708 ISIYGVEEPTA
+4708 ISIYGMEEPTA

-4819 KQAESQAVLG
+4819 KQAASQAVLG

-4880 VYAEK
+4880 VYAEE

-4897 WNWTEAGSAQITW
+4897 WNWTDADAGSAQITDAGSAQITW

-4938 DVALHASETS
+4938 DVALYASATS
-4948 YTTNAVLFGALT
+4948 YTLNAVFFGALT
-4960 EFKSSITKG
+4960 EFESSITKG

-5000 KALEKNPQLST
+5000 EELKDQNTQLST
-5011 DLLDEYSPSA
+5011 KLLDEYSPSA

-5082 PSGTGYT
+5082 PSGTRYT
-5089 AENLVVGGTNFT
+5089 ATNLVVEGTNFT
-5101 YFNDS
+5101 YFNNS

-5116 AYDGKGN
+5116 AYDGNGN

-5184 GFDVEAALGL
+5184 GFDVEAALGVDSTL
-5194 DTTIG
+5194 ETNSG
-5199 ISSDNNTI
+5199 ASPHIS
-5207 AIATDGE
+5207 AAAG
-5214 GKEDV
+5214 DV
-5219 DGFKLNG
+5219 DGFMLNG
-5226 LTDGNYTLSMVYTN
+5226 LNNGDHTLTMTYTN
-5240 SGGVERTDSLS
+5240 SGGVSTEKTLKFNYDGGDY
-5251 FTVASGEY
+5251 TVTEGDYSIIGGY
-5259 TITSGE
+5259 
-5265 YDITDGFVNYGMRR
+5265 VNYGMRR
-5279 NGTYAITLS
+5279 NGTYVIALTGATS
-5288 GAATAEAT
+5288 GSTT
-5296 FVVSRTLNL
+5296 FVTSRTIAL

-5314 TKVPSGAAGED
+5314 TKVPSGAAGEA
-5325 YSLEV
+5325 YSLKV
-5330 VNDGTSEI
+5330 VNDSTSEI

-5365 VDGVIVAEET
+5365 VDGKIVAEET

-5384 PVDFTQAG
+5384 PVDFTKAG
-5392 VYRVRV
+5392 VYRVSV
-5398 TANDDS
+5398 TANDTS

-5438 STLSNLET
+5438 STLTNLQT
-5446 SINSKINASNAASN
+5446 SINSKIEASNAASN

-5520 INGMGVAL
+5520 IHGMGVAL

-5591 NSLYEFLTKTIVS
+5591 NSLYKFLTETIVS

-5652 SVQTMALASGDTA
+5652 GVQTMALASGDTA

-5747 VLTIEAMAKGL
+5747 VLTIEAMAKDL
-5758 TAFNGDMD
+5758 TAFDGDMD

-5784 SLPLNLTLDL
+5784 SLPLNLTLEL
-5794 VNATMDSAAYSG
+5794 ANSNMDTAAYKG
-5806 YSHDRLPHGVYPTG
+5806 YSPDTNWMGHASYPAG
-5820 TRINVQVVQENNT
+5820 TRINVEVRT
-5833 PFSQQLLNPFTADAG
+5833 SAKTYGSDYQLQNAFTADAG
-5848 DIVVII
+5848 DIVVTIA
-5854 STTNEA
+5854 TTNEA
-5860 NQNNSSTGFIQPLLY
+5860 EQDSTGTGHLQYFLV

-5880 SAGQLGVKLCTEAIT
+5880 SAGQISVKLCKRAIV
-5895 LRAWA
+5895 LQAWA
-5900 HFIGIGIE
+5900 ALGIIGE
-5908 AAIDLGGGV
+5908 IDLGGGV
-5917 TIIGGSFP
+5917 SVFGS
-5925 INIPAIPLNINI
+5925 ININIAAIPLNINI

-5987 VDPYKLAWS
+5987 VDPYELAWS
-5996 AQGGDESNKVVEGK
+5996 AQGGDESDQVVEGA

-6043 VVVSRTDGSIV
+6043 ITVSRADGSIV
-6054 DRQTLEIADRPLV
+6054 DRKVVEVGERPIV
-6067 GSPTPARHTVRM
+6067 DSSTPTRRTAIM
-6079 GTNYYSSYTVT
+6079 NTNYYSSFSITI
-6090 VTGESDP
+6090 TGETDP
-6097 TGFSAAL
+6097 TGFAKAIED

-6114 GGLVQGYY
+6114 GGLVRGSYDTSG
-6122 NDSDEFVPSDNTGNG
+6122 NFTPSNSGDTI
-6137 ELVVTTTGGIYLN
+6137 TTTGGINLN
-6150 LNSTGEMNLTVR
+6150 LNSSGEMNITIE
-6162 FDPYEM
+6162 FDPYEI

-6181 ANSALDLTTL
+6181 ANSALDLTTAS
-6191 NLGSGGFNLNYL
+6191 LGNGYFAINYL
-6203 LYTWW
+6203 MFMWW
-6208 DRATMSYQRLSGEAY
+6208 DRANMSENRLKGDGTGN
-6223 KNEDSQKYTKAMED
+6223 NEHSFVTNEQNHPT
-6237 PNSTLDS
+6237 STLDS
-6244 LDAVMRGLLAD
+6244 LAANLRGLLAD
-6255 LFDAMNIVVDAGGL
+6255 LLYQMNIAVNTAGAVVSAADLRAHKDSLQWSKWDDSDWGL
-6269 IKLSSDNI
+6269 MPIILSVFS
-6277 RNMEDDLQ
+6277 
-6285 YVRYE
+6285 
-6290 DRDRNPGAITTLLT
+6290 
-6304 IFMKFVPISIWT
+6304 KFVPISIWT

-6331 ISFLGNDDGSAVVRY
+6331 ISFIGNDDGSAVLRY
-6346 NEETF
+6346 NKVTGV
-6351 KNEVYVYYAET
+6351 NDVYVYYAKTLYNGNGGDYNWYMPGSGADTDYEYNPSSQDIGRQINEET
-6362 LYGNMNASGKYEFNN
+6362 LKVPYRKTNTGGIDY
-6377 FNGQTQ
+6377 QTM
-6383 YSPANKSIVG
+6383 PVF
-6393 YDTGKDMTVNYVDNS
+6393 T
-6408 NVLRT
+6408 
-6413 AKQDIYG
+6413 

-6427 VVEGSEY
+6427 VYGGDY
-6434 YFNDVY
+6434 DYTK
-6440 VGNNMGQYRNGAAS
+6440 VGVTPGTGANGGNA
-6454 NYGYGGYSNGRPGR
+6454 GYGGALASNG
-6468 TTDYDGDGVSD
+6468 S
-6479 SITQLYKR
+6479 SLYRR
-6487 GGYDT
+6487 GGYD
-6492 DLTTHLVDN
+6492 VN
-6501 NFTTVNSRND
+6501 GSPMSGASGNAATTVTDRNKSNAGT
-6511 DPVPLRSYTRI
+6511 LNSYTRI
-6522 EIYNTSEYVNS
+6522 EIYNTSDSVNAS
-6533 TNAGLGNAYRGG
+6533 TAGTGTYNQGV
-6545 IVSWG
+6545 ISWG

-6564 WANND
+6564 WANNGEPY

-6604 RQGNST
+6604 RQGNSA

-6615 STEWLNNTLSSV
+6615 SPEWLNNTLSNSV

-6658 IADNNAVEDDE
+6658 IADNSTVENDE

-6700 KVTTSGTQAE
+6700 KVTTSGTQAA

-6718 LTGIEPDGKNYSQ
+6718 LTGIKPVGNNYSQ
-6731 SGSKMATLTFRNG
+6731 SGSKTATLTFRND

-6808 NISWGGKDSLTL
+6808 NISWGGEDSLTL
-6820 GTSITGSRFE
+6820 DTGITGSRF
-6830 KAQDVPVSTLGEW
+6830 KTAQGGQVSTLNEW
-6843 LTAFNAAGGDDALKG
+6843 LTAFNAAGDDALKG
-6858 DTFYIEIEVKPT
+6858 DTFYIEIEVNPT
-6870 SQLNASGEFTQTLTV
+6870 SQLNASGDFTQTLTV

-6945 MWRSVTGNIISAH
+6945 MWRRVTDGVAGNITSAH
-6958 NHVNNWYV
+6958 NYVNNWYV

-6981 YSFTWERTLTANV
+6981 YSFTWKRTLTANV